1 MSLLLKRWIR
11 QLDRFL
17 RRFLISYLTD
27 LRLQFDAA
35 MTAPLVSSEQISE
48 ISRSQSVPF
57 AGDLRGRRSWF
68 LRCRGRYWA
77 MVQRWGGP
85 PCLVQRCTGDVDL
98 HREVMKKLNLL
109 SRCHWKVVVIVV
121 LEQNSLNTADVQAA
135 DPCLRYLSYQHTS
148 IESNI
153 ALGRHFPK
161 NYIAL
166 AIALSMSHFLSDTV
180 GDLKLQ
186 TTRSRCSSRR
196 PMGLLFSF
204 GIVEHNTWLIMVKWL
219 ECFA

>member
-121 LEQNSLNTADVQAA
+121 LEQNSLNTADVQVLEF
-135 DPCLRYLSYQHTS
+135 C
-148 IESNI
+148 
-153 ALGRHFPK
+153 ALIR
-161 NYIAL
+161 
-166 AIALSMSHFLSDTV
+166 DWWV
-180 GDLKLQ
+180 GKREQ
-186 TTRSRCSSRR
+186 KQ
-196 PMGLLFSF
+196 
-204 GIVEHNTWLIMVKWL
+204 LIHV
-219 ECFA
+219 

>member
-1 MSLLLKRWIR
+1 MPGTEVYRWCGFASWSDEKNKLTFALSLKSSGHSCFGAELIEHSWCASPWVLCAHPWLMS
-11 QLDRFL
+11 
-17 RRFLISYLTD
+17 
-27 LRLQFDAA
+27 
-35 MTAPLVSSEQISE
+35 
-48 ISRSQSVPF
+48 
-57 AGDLRGRRSWF
+57 
-68 LRCRGRYWA
+68 
-77 MVQRWGGP
+77 
-85 PCLVQRCTGDVDL
+85 
-98 HREVMKKLNLL
+98 
-109 SRCHWKVVVIVV
+109 WK
-121 LEQNSLNTADVQAA
+121 EKTKAA
-135 DPCLRYLSYQHTS
+135 DPCLGYLSYHQHTS

-196 PMGLLFSF
+196 PMDLLFSF